1 MTIDLHRPSGRPFR
15 RALSFQVESDSAP
28 KSLISSIILSEKSPT
43 FRDDALMGESKN
55 GKPKPRFIWHCRRS
69 FSAAP
74 GRDATLV
81 AVVIR
86 AGKALLRLQ
95 EQTRH
100 K

>member
-1 MTIDLHRPSGRPFR
+1 LQ
-15 RALSFQVESDSAP
+15 A
-28 KSLISSIILSEKSPT
+28 
-43 FRDDALMGESKN
+43 
-55 GKPKPRFIWHCRRS
+55 FI
-69 FSAAP
+69 SAAP